1 MRSNNFIYVFILLLF
16 LVGISCVSAENTD
29 DVNYLSTDDSVEVI
43 SVDENNVLAD
53 SATSTIV
60 YNWTELGSAVSKD
73 KNFETVYLGAN
84 IIPGEQ
90 IKIDRNVTIIGSADT
105 YIGGGNSTDPVSY
118 SAIPIYSNENGLSIT
133 LKDIR
138 FQNSKG
144 NILMQFSGNGTYVID
159 NCSFVNVNA
168 TGSHQAVVYL
178 NLGYMDI
185 LNCTFE
191 NCTTSY
197 GAVSNYNERSVKNV
211 HMTVRDTTFKKNH
224 ATTEPGCINNCGQLE
239 VYDSTFEE
247 NSAAWWAGAIHTHYN
262 AETTIV
268 GSNFI
273 GNAAKSSYNGGA
285 LYTYGTLTV
294 IDSNFT
300 GNRAP
305 NGGAIAG
312 MNYMSRASVSL
323 KNCEFRNNTASGSGG
338 AVLFPGAQFVVEDSR
353 FYDNVAGGSGG
364 ALSISAAVSNITN
377 CEFRSNRAHNAQN
390 NSKGGAL
397 NFASTDGSLVGCVF
411 EDCSS
416 DNGGSVYWA
425 NDDGVMSGCS
435 FVNSHA
441 DNNGGAVYWAG
452 DNGLV
457 EKSSFEKCSAD
468 NYGGGIYFEGE
479 NCTLADSAFNGNS
492 ASNGSNWYSVEPL
505 NVTNMSSVITVYTW
519 DELASGVQND
529 VVTTI
534 YIGANLTQGKQI
546 NINHNVTIIGS
557 ADTYIG
563 GGNSTDPVS
572 YSAIPIYSN
581 ENGLSITLKDIRF
594 QNSKGN
600 ILMQF
605 SGNGTYVID
614 NCSFV
619 NVNATGSH
627 QAVVYLNLGYMDI
640 LNCTFENCTT
650 SYGAVS
656 NYNERSVK
664 NVHMTVR
671 DTTFK
676 KNHATTEPGCINN
689 CGQLEVYDSTFEE
702 NSAAWWA
709 GAIHTHYNAETTIV
723 GSNFIGNAAKSSYN
737 GGALYTYGTLTVIDS
752 NFTGNRAPNGGAI
765 AGMNYMSRA
774 SVSLKNCEF
783 RNNTASGSG
792 GAVLFPGAQFVVEDS
807 RFYDNVA
814 GGSGGA
820 LSISAAVSNI
830 TNCEFRSNRA
840 HNAQNNSKGGA
851 LNFASTDGSLVGCV
865 FEDCSSDNGGS
876 VYWANDDGV
885 MSGCSFVNS
894 HADNNGGAVYWA
906 GDNGLVEKSSF
917 EKCSADNYGG
927 GIYFEGENCTL
938 ADSTFGINDALEG
951 LNWYSVEPL
960 KVINVTT
967 LKIQT
972 AISAPDVNIIYG
984 NTANLTVTLM
994 DENKTALAGENITVS
1009 FNNNIYN
1016 GSTDENGQVII
1027 PIPSNLIPDVYIA
1040 NISYNGTEKYD
1051 SSKTTAE
1058 VTINKISTALTAAD
1072 VVTVYNSGVK
1082 LIAVLNDEN
1091 GSVIS
1096 GSKVKIV
1103 LGSLSKTLI
1112 TDADGQVS
1120 LSMDAVVPGN
1130 YTAEIEFAGDEI
1142 YNPAT
1147 AIAKVSIS
1155 KLDST
1160 LNANDIVTIYN
1171 NGDKLVATLEDGN
1184 GSAIGG
1190 MQVKI
1195 SLGAITKT
1203 LITDANGQ
1211 ISLSTDGLL
1220 PDNYSAEIVF
1230 AGDEIYNHANTTAK
1244 VTIDKLNSTLTSSDV
1259 ITVYNSGDKLV
1270 ASLMDGNGSAIS
1282 GAKVKILLD
1291 TISKTLITD
1300 ANGQV
1305 SLTTSALLP
1314 GNYSAEI
1321 VFAGDEIYD
1330 YSSTNVNVVISKLNS
1345 ILNATDVVTVYNGGK
1360 KLVAILN
1367 DAEGNAIGGAQITIE
1382 LGDISNTLI
1391 TDENGQVALSTDGL
1405 VPDIYTADI
1414 IFAGDEIYAESSTSA
1429 DVTVLPLGS
1438 EIIAEV
1444 SAEYTVVE
1452 VVNDSAVF
1460 NLVLIDEN
1468 GNCLSNK
1475 TIDIEFNGIIEN
1487 FTTDDEGKIEYLISA
1502 EAGNYTLVMT
1512 FAGDDCYT
1520 ESNASAEI
1528 TVVPVKTEIIA
1539 PESIEYTIDEVII
1552 GNATFNLVLIDEYGN
1567 AVTNMPVNI
1576 TFNGITEEVTTDEN
1590 GVASYIINAAAGNYT
1605 IDMAFGADG
1614 YYEASNA
1621 SSTVIIK
1628 DEQKKQS
1635 KIFLRNALYFVTQ
1648 TKMVNVTL
1656 WDENNT
1662 PIAGKT
1668 VHITIGNSTWSGI
1681 TNVNGTASIRVGIG
1695 YGNHNATVHF
1705 DGDDQYVASNRT
1717 GVVRVIKETPSV
1729 MVRGADTQ
1737 FKADD
1742 NNKVVKV
1749 YLRDRYDKALPEGS
1763 KIVFKLNGKTYI
1775 GFTDIN
1781 GVASIKININTVGTF
1796 NAQAMYGGNSA
1807 YNPVTRDVK
1816 IRIV

>member
-90 IKIDRNVTIIGSADT
+90 IKIDR
-105 YIGGGNSTDPVSY
+105 
-118 SAIPIYSNENGLSIT
+118 
-133 LKDIR
+133 K
-138 FQNSKG
+138 
-144 NILMQFSGNGTYVID
+144 
-159 NCSFVNVNA
+159 
-168 TGSHQAVVYL
+168 
-178 NLGYMDI
+178 
-185 LNCTFE
+185 
-191 NCTTSY
+191 
-197 GAVSNYNERSVKNV
+197 
-211 HMTVRDTTFKKNH
+211 
-224 ATTEPGCINNCGQLE
+224 
-239 VYDSTFEE
+239 
-247 NSAAWWAGAIHTHYN
+247 
-262 AETTIV
+262 
-268 GSNFI
+268 
-273 GNAAKSSYNGGA
+273 
-285 LYTYGTLTV
+285 
-294 IDSNFT
+294 
-300 GNRAP
+300 
-305 NGGAIAG
+305 
-312 MNYMSRASVSL
+312 
-323 KNCEFRNNTASGSGG
+323 
-338 AVLFPGAQFVVEDSR
+338 
-353 FYDNVAGGSGG
+353 
-364 ALSISAAVSNITN
+364 
-377 CEFRSNRAHNAQN
+377 
-390 NSKGGAL
+390 
-397 NFASTDGSLVGCVF
+397 
-411 EDCSS
+411 
-416 DNGGSVYWA
+416 
-425 NDDGVMSGCS
+425 
-435 FVNSHA
+435 
-441 DNNGGAVYWAG
+441 
-452 DNGLV
+452 
-457 EKSSFEKCSAD
+457 
-468 NYGGGIYFEGE
+468 
-479 NCTLADSAFNGNS
+479 
-492 ASNGSNWYSVEPL
+492 
-505 NVTNMSSVITVYTW
+505 
-519 DELASGVQND
+519 
-529 VVTTI
+529 
-534 YIGANLTQGKQI
+534 
-546 NINHNVTIIGS
+546 VTIIGS

-1130 YTAEIEFAGDEI
+1130 YTAEIEI
-1142 YNPAT
+1142 YGE
-1147 AIAKVSIS
+1147 S
-1155 KLDST
+1155 ST
-1160 LNANDIVTIYN
+1160 
-1171 NGDKLVATLEDGN
+1171 
-1184 GSAIGG
+1184 S
-1190 MQVKI
+1190 
-1195 SLGAITKT
+1195 
-1203 LITDANGQ
+1203 
-1211 ISLSTDGLL
+1211 
-1220 PDNYSAEIVF
+1220 
-1230 AGDEIYNHANTTAK
+1230 AK
-1244 VTIDKLNSTLTSSDV
+1244 VTIDKLDSTLSSSDV
-1259 ITVYNSGDKLV
+1259 VTVYNSGDKLV
-1270 ASLMDGNGSAIS
+1270 AVLMDENGDVIG
-1282 GAKVKILLD
+1282 GAQVKIVLGSL
-1291 TISKTLITD
+1291 SKTLITD
-1300 ANGQV
+1300 ADGQV
-1305 SLTTSALLP
+1305 SLSMDAVVP
-1314 GNYSAEI
+1314 GNYTAEI
-1321 VFAGDEIYD
+1321 
-1330 YSSTNVNVVISKLNS
+1330 
-1345 ILNATDVVTVYNGGK
+1345 
-1360 KLVAILN
+1360 
-1367 DAEGNAIGGAQITIE
+1367 
-1382 LGDISNTLI
+1382 
-1391 TDENGQVALSTDGL
+1391 
-1405 VPDIYTADI
+1405 
-1414 IFAGDEIYAESSTSA
+1414 
-1429 DVTVLPLGS
+1429 
-1438 EIIAEV
+1438 
-1444 SAEYTVVE
+1444 
-1452 VVNDSAVF
+1452 
-1460 NLVLIDEN
+1460 
-1468 GNCLSNK
+1468 
-1475 TIDIEFNGIIEN
+1475 EFR
-1487 FTTDDEGKIEYLISA
+1487 
-1502 EAGNYTLVMT
+1502 
-1512 FAGDDCYT
+1512 
-1520 ESNASAEI
+1520 
-1528 TVVPVKTEIIA
+1528 
-1539 PESIEYTIDEVII
+1539 VII
-1552 GNATFNLVLIDEYGN
+1552 LLKLSLQVMKF
-1567 AVTNMPVNI
+1567 
-1576 TFNGITEEVTTDEN
+1576 
-1590 GVASYIINAAAGNYT
+1590 II
-1605 IDMAFGADG
+1605 
-1614 YYEASNA
+1614 
-1621 SSTVIIK
+1621 
-1628 DEQKKQS
+1628 QQ
-1635 KIFLRNALYFVTQ
+1635 LQ
-1648 TKMVNVTL
+1648 
-1656 WDENNT
+1656 
-1662 PIAGKT
+1662 
-1668 VHITIGNSTWSGI
+1668 
-1681 TNVNGTASIRVGIG
+1681 
-1695 YGNHNATVHF
+1695 
-1705 DGDDQYVASNRT
+1705 
-1717 GVVRVIKETPSV
+1717 
-1729 MVRGADTQ
+1729 
-1737 FKADD
+1737 
-1742 NNKVVKV
+1742 
-1749 YLRDRYDKALPEGS
+1749 
-1763 KIVFKLNGKTYI
+1763 
-1775 GFTDIN
+1775 
-1781 GVASIKININTVGTF
+1781 
-1796 NAQAMYGGNSA
+1796 
-1807 YNPVTRDVK
+1807 
-1816 IRIV
+1816 

>member
-90 IKIDRNVTIIGSADT
+90 IKIDR
-105 YIGGGNSTDPVSY
+105 
-118 SAIPIYSNENGLSIT
+118 
-133 LKDIR
+133 
-138 FQNSKG
+138 
-144 NILMQFSGNGTYVID
+144 
-159 NCSFVNVNA
+159 
-168 TGSHQAVVYL
+168 
-178 NLGYMDI
+178 
-185 LNCTFE
+185 
-191 NCTTSY
+191 
-197 GAVSNYNERSVKNV
+197 
-211 HMTVRDTTFKKNH
+211 
-224 ATTEPGCINNCGQLE
+224 
-239 VYDSTFEE
+239 
-247 NSAAWWAGAIHTHYN
+247 
-262 AETTIV
+262 
-268 GSNFI
+268 
-273 GNAAKSSYNGGA
+273 
-285 LYTYGTLTV
+285 
-294 IDSNFT
+294 
-300 GNRAP
+300 
-305 NGGAIAG
+305 
-312 MNYMSRASVSL
+312 
-323 KNCEFRNNTASGSGG
+323 
-338 AVLFPGAQFVVEDSR
+338 
-353 FYDNVAGGSGG
+353 
-364 ALSISAAVSNITN
+364 
-377 CEFRSNRAHNAQN
+377 
-390 NSKGGAL
+390 
-397 NFASTDGSLVGCVF
+397 
-411 EDCSS
+411 
-416 DNGGSVYWA
+416 
-425 NDDGVMSGCS
+425 
-435 FVNSHA
+435 
-441 DNNGGAVYWAG
+441 
-452 DNGLV
+452 
-457 EKSSFEKCSAD
+457 
-468 NYGGGIYFEGE
+468 
-479 NCTLADSAFNGNS
+479 
-492 ASNGSNWYSVEPL
+492 
-505 NVTNMSSVITVYTW
+505 
-519 DELASGVQND
+519 
-529 VVTTI
+529 
-534 YIGANLTQGKQI
+534 
-546 NINHNVTIIGS
+546 NVTIIGS